1 MAYVELAAAPVNGC
15 YLVKCDSCG
24 KTTWKVRVSFYLLF
38 FYLPLSLYHSL
49 AFFSYHPCLFFL
61 VTSLYATRECTRPL
75 SHYLLPSSRSFISTP
90 FRFSYSPK
98 SPNFISSYRRRHTTQ
113 PSHLSSHSSHTI
125 FHISCSSS
133 HQISL
138 LPSHIFAYPL
148 IISPPR
154 FHPSLHFIRAPASHP
169 IPSLDSRLPTLPHG
183 SLCHL
188 TSSQR

>member
-1 MAYVELAAAPVNGC
+1 MATFEQVLPVNEC
-15 YLVKCDSCG
+15 YLVKCDKCD

-38 FYLPLSLYHSL
+38 FYLPLSLYCSL
-49 AFFSYHPCLFFL
+49 AFFPHHPRLFFL
-61 VTSLYATRECTRPL
+61 MTSLYAVRMCMATPL
-75 SHYLLPSSRSFISTP
+75 SHYLLPSSRSFISILS
-90 FRFSYSPK
+90 RFSYSPK

-125 FHISCSSS
+125 FHILCSSS

-169 IPSLDSRLPTLPHG
+169 IRSLDSRLP
-183 SLCHL
+183 HL
-188 TSSQR
+188 ASWLAVSFDI